1 MADLEQSLTET
12 CTMAIVM
19 LAAFHPERL
28 PGVPPSRVFALT
40 DVASYND
47 AWNAVKQV
55 MNNCISKYLAVNETV
70 PESGGGMKFISQTG
84 WSEFGTLH
92 LHLQKSC
99 GKAVANMG
107 NVLQEIK
114 VILVSSCGIQVQEQ
128 IRRYTVSTSQL
139 TAFDRA
145 PRRCN

>member
-19 LAAFHPERL
+19 LAAFHPEGL
-28 PGVPPSRVFALT
+28 PGVPPSRVFAPT

-55 MNNCISKYLAVNETV
+55 INNCISKYLAVNETV

-92 LHLQKSC
+92 LHLQESC
-99 GKAVANMG
+99 GKSVANMR
-107 NVLQEIK
+107 NVVQDIK
-114 VILVSSCGIQVQEQ
+114 AISVSSCGIQGQEQ
-128 IRRYTVSTSQL
+128 IRRYMVSTSQL
-139 TAFDRA
+139 TAFDRT

>member
-19 LAAFHPERL
+19 LAAFHPEGL

-70 PESGGGMKFISQTG
+70 PESGGGMNFISQTG
-84 WSEFGTLH
+84 WSGFGTLH
-92 LHLQKSC
+92 LHLQKPC

-107 NVLQEIK
+107 NVLQDIK
-114 VILVSSCGIQVQEQ
+114 AILVSSCGIQVQEQ